1 MQAQKNEPQKAQKNE
16 NQKKQAD
23 WSKLVN
29 SKPKIII
36 ISVIAVILV
45 LNILWS
51 LMQGKVTTEMQGVR
65 AELAKMEERIAKME
79 QGGVPDLASLR
90 TEFDELKKIGG
101 NYEARLAALLEAE
114 EGRLSQMKKDAEA
127 QETWVNAL
135 KKVSSEG
142 KE

>member
-1 MQAQKNEPQKAQKNE
+1 M
-16 NQKKQAD
+16 
-23 WSKLVN
+23 VN

>member
-1 MQAQKNEPQKAQKNE
+1 MQAQKNEPQKTQKNE

-127 QETWVNAL
+127 QEAWVNAL

>member
-1 MQAQKNEPQKAQKNE
+1 MQAQKNEPQKTQKNE

-65 AELAKMEERIAKME
+65 
-79 QGGVPDLASLR
+79 
-90 TEFDELKKIGG
+90 G
-101 NYEARLAALLEAE
+101 N
-114 EGRLSQMKKDAEA
+114 
-127 QETWVNAL
+127 
-135 KKVSSEG
+135 
-142 KE
+142 